1 MGLNLNYQV
10 LRGNFRFWDDICKS
24 NTNMKK
30 ILTILAL
37 ACSLIASAQVKT
49 DGSKTRIDG
58 VIELDKTVHDFG
70 DIMVS
75 DGPQHCSFTV
85 TNISGAPI
93 AINNVVSSCGC
104 TDVKWTREPL
114 KAGASGKI
122 DATFSNDQGPY
133 PFDKN
138 LTVYISGMKKPVI
151 LRLRGIAHA
160 KKQPLS
166 ELYPQKWG
174 PFAIKDHEI
183 KLGNMEQGN
192 QRSDAVNV
200 ANTGSKPIKVTFENV
215 TPGLKIEVSPNP
227 VPAGGTAK
235 MTYTVTADRTKW
247 GKSWY
252 YADPVIDGKRYKG
265 DGRRISIWAFIK
277 ENFSGMSK
285 AEQNKAAQPIF
296 ASSTYNFGKIKAG
309 TPVTATFTFTNQG
322 KSDLVV
328 YKADSDTP
336 AAKPGSIVR
345 TPAGGKGSFQVPVD
359 TSKLPK
365 GETLIVISL
374 TTNSPLRPLVNLFI
388 AGAIE

>member
-1 MGLNLNYQV
+1 
-10 LRGNFRFWDDICKS
+10 
-24 NTNMKK
+24 MKK

-37 ACSLIASAQVKT
+37 ACTIIASAQVKT

-85 TNISGAPI
+85 LNISGAPI

-114 KAGASGKI
+114 LAGKSGKI
-122 DATFSNDQGPY
+122 EATFSNDQGPY
-133 PFDKN
+133 PFDKT
-138 LTVYISGMKKPVI
+138 LTVYVSGLKKPVI
-151 LRLRGIAHA
+151 LRLRGVAHA

-174 PFAIKDHEI
+174 PFAIKDWEI
-183 KLGNMEQGN
+183 KLGNMEQDN
-192 QRSDAVNV
+192 QRSDNLNV
-200 ANTGSKPIKVTFENV
+200 ANTGSSPIKVTFENV
-215 TPGLKIEVSPNP
+215 TPGLKISVSPNP
-227 VPAGGTAK
+227 IPANSTAK
-235 MTYTVTADRTKW
+235 LTYTVTADRSQW

-252 YADPVIDGKRYKG
+252 YATPVVDGKRYKG
-265 DGRRISIWAFIK
+265 DGKVISIWAYIK
-277 ENFSGMSK
+277 ENFAGMSQD
-285 AEQNKAAQPIF
+285 ERNKGAQPMF

-309 TPVTATFTFTNQG
+309 TPVEATYSFTNQG

-328 YKADSDTP
+328 YKVDSDSP
-336 AAKPGSIVR
+336 AAKPGTVAR
-345 TPAGGKGSFQVPVD
+345 TPAGGKGSFKIPVD

-365 GETLIVISL
+365 GETLIVITL
-374 TTNSPLRPLVNLFI
+374 TTNSPLRPMVNLFI
-388 AGAIE
+388 AGAID